1 MTRSSFSLILAGLL
15 AAGAAQAQDHSGH
28 NMQFGVMPKASAE
41 TPAGAEVQLWEGL
54 GPTSFTI
61 TTADA
66 TAQKYFNQG
75 LVFAYGFNHWEA
87 QRAFQAAQ
95 KLDPDCAMCFWGEA
109 LVLGPNINWPM
120 EAAAIAPAF
129 NAVTEAQR
137 LAPNASEK
145 EQALIAALAKRY
157 GADETA
163 DRVALDI
170 AYADAMAEVAKRFP
184 DDLDVA
190 TLYAESLMDLSPWNY
205 WGDGGKTPTGRTAD
219 LIATLERVLQANPDH
234 IGAIHLYI
242 HAVEASDNPKRA
254 EPYADRLAAL
264 NLSTGHLIHMPA
276 HIYFRVGRYLDSLEA
291 NKVASAADEA
301 YLQQVQA
308 GGIYPY
314 AYYPHNV
321 HFVLVS
327 AQMAGDAATVLDAAD
342 KLDKIVTEDA
352 ARTVPLAQP
361 VKAAPLFAYAQ
372 FATPEKILAL
382 PSPADDLP
390 YLKGLWHYA
399 RGVAFAA
406 KGDVAAAQTEADAI
420 AAAAKDS
427 SLETM
432 KNTYG
437 IPAAQV
443 LEVAHHV
450 VLARIAQA
458 GGDLQK
464 AIGEFE
470 KAAEIEGSL
479 PYMEPAFWYYPV
491 NQSLGAILLLAGE
504 TDRAEAAFKASL
516 EAVPNNGWACFGLLE
531 AAKLRGD
538 AAAVSALEERLGR
551 SWAGDPTL
559 LDLNRL

>member
-1 MTRSSFSLILAGLL
+1 
-15 AAGAAQAQDHSGH
+15 
-28 NMQFGVMPKASAE
+28 
-41 TPAGAEVQLWEGL
+41 
-54 GPTSFTI
+54 
-61 TTADA
+61 
-66 TAQKYFNQG
+66 
-75 LVFAYGFNHWEA
+75 
-87 QRAFQAAQ
+87 
-95 KLDPDCAMCFWGEA
+95 
-109 LVLGPNINWPM
+109 
-120 EAAAIAPAF
+120 
-129 NAVTEAQR
+129 
-137 LAPNASEK
+137 
-145 EQALIAALAKRY
+145 
-157 GADETA
+157 
-163 DRVALDI
+163 
-170 AYADAMAEVAKRFP
+170 
-184 DDLDVA
+184 
-190 TLYAESLMDLSPWNY
+190 MDLSPWNY

-219 LIATLERVLQANPDH
+219 LVATLERVLQANPDH

-242 HAVEASDNPKRA
+242 HAVEASDRPKRA
-254 EPYADRLAAL
+254 EPYADRLAMQ

-327 AQMAGDAATVLDAAD
+327 AQMAGDAATVLAAAD
-342 KLDKIVTEDA
+342 KLDQIIPEEA

-399 RGVAFAA
+399 RGVALAA
-406 KGDVAAAQTEADAI
+406 KGDVSGAQAEAEAI
-420 AAAAKDS
+420 GQAAKDS

-432 KNTYG
+432 QSTYG

-443 LEVAHHV
+443 LEIAQHV

-458 GGDLQK
+458 GGDLKK

-470 KAAEIEGSL
+470 TAVALEGSL
-479 PYMEPAFWYYPV
+479 PYMEPAYWYYPV
-491 NQSLGAILLLAGE
+491 KQSLGAILLLAGE
-504 TDRAEAAFKASL
+504 TERGEAALKASL

-538 AAAVSALEERLGR
+538 AAAVSELQERLGR
-551 SWAGDPTL
+551 TWAGDPAL

>member
-1 MTRSSFSLILAGLL
+1 MSRRSFSLIFAGLL
-15 AAGAAQAQDHSGH
+15 MAGTAQAQNHAGH
-28 NMQFGVMPKASAE
+28 NMQWGVMPKTSAE

-61 TTADA
+61 TTKDA
-66 TAQKYFNQG
+66 NAQKYFNQG

-129 NAVTEAQR
+129 KAVTEAQR

-163 DRVALDI
+163 DRIALDI

-219 LIATLERVLQANPDH
+219 LVATLERVLQANPDH

-254 EPYADRLAAL
+254 EPYADRLAAQ

-327 AQMAGDAATVLDAAD
+327 AQMAGDAAAVLEAAD

-399 RGVAFAA
+399 RGVALAA
-406 KGDVAAAQTEADAI
+406 KGDVAAAQSEADAI
-420 AAAAKDS
+420 ATAAKDS

-443 LEVAHHV
+443 LKIAQHV

-458 GGDLQK
+458 GGDLNK

-551 SWAGDPTL
+551 TWAGG
-559 LDLNRL
+559 R

>member
-1 MTRSSFSLILAGLL
+1 MSRSSFTLIFAGLL
-15 AAGAAQAQDHSGH
+15 LAGTAQAQNHAGH
-28 NMQFGVMPKASAE
+28 NMQWGVMPKASAE

-61 TTADA
+61 TTKDA

-95 KLDPDCAMCFWGEA
+95 KLDPECAMCFWGEA

-129 NAVTEAQR
+129 KAVTEAQR
-137 LAPNASEK
+137 LAANASDK

-157 GADETA
+157 SADESG
-163 DRVALDI
+163 DRVAMDI
-170 AYADAMAEVAKRFP
+170 AYANAMAEVTKRFP

-219 LIATLERVLQANPDH
+219 LVATLERVLQANPDH

-242 HAVEASDNPKRA
+242 HAVEASDRPKRA
-254 EPYADRLAAL
+254 EPYADRLAAQ

-327 AQMAGDAATVLDAAD
+327 AQMAGDSATVLEAAD
-342 KLDKIVTEDA
+342 KLDKIVTEEA

-399 RGVAFAA
+399 RGVALAA
-406 KGDVAAAQTEADAI
+406 KGDVAAAETEADAI

-427 SLETM
+427 SLDTM

-443 LEVAHHV
+443 LNVAHHV

-479 PYMEPAFWYYPV
+479 PYMEPAYWYYPV
-491 NQSLGAILLLAGE
+491 KQSLGATLLLAGE
-504 TDRAEAAFKASL
+504 TERAEAAFAASL
-516 EAVPNNGWACFGLLE
+516 AAVPNNGWACFGLLE

-551 SWAGDPTL
+551 TWAGDPAL